1 MKHSFLAIAIF
12 ILLPLFGAAQE
23 PSPTE
28 QRKIPTID
36 GHKLRSADEPKKN
49 RPRWPKEAIANRWTG
64 QGIISLYVH
73 ADGIVY
79 DAQVFKS
86 SGHEV
91 LDREAI
97 RAFRQWRFQSE
108 KADFTV
114 KLPFKFEFLE
124 RPFTN
129 TSHLTKR
136 WS

>member
-1 MKHSFLAIAIF
+1 VKSRFLAITIF
-12 ILLPLFGAAQE
+12 ALLPLFGATAQ

-28 QRKIPTID
+28 TPKIIPTIE
-36 GHKLRSADEPKKN
+36 GHKLRSADEPK
-49 RPRWPKEAIANRWTG
+49 PRWPKEAITNRWTG
-64 QGIISLYVH
+64 QGVIALYVH

-79 DAQVFKS
+79 DAQVSKS
-86 SGHEV
+86 SGHEL

-97 RAFRQWRFQSE
+97 RAFRQWRFQPE

-114 KLPFKFEFLE
+114 KVPFKFEFLE
-124 RPFTN
+124 RPFTK